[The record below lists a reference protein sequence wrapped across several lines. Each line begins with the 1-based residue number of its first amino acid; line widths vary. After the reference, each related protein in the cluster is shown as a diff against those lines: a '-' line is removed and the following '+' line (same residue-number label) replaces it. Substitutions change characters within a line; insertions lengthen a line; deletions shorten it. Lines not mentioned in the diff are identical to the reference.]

1 MKKWILIGIAVI
13 VVIIGVVLYV
23 GVKNLG
29 PLIKTAVN
37 TYGPEIT
44 KTEVRLGEV
53 DISLLS
59 AEAKLKDFFLGNPE
73 GFESPQ
79 AMSVESVRLNI
90 DEKSLTKDTL
100 IIDTIEVISPEITY
114 EKARGTD
121 NFRAILNNV
130 TKVAQTGDRPSEE
143 APEEKGKGKK
153 LVIRNFIVK
162 DGKVNL
168 AVSMVQG
175 KTISASLPDIH
186 LKDLGKEKEGASPGE
201 IFEKVMAALHKQIT
215 GPAVTNI
222 LNKSLADLGLGI
234 NLDQVG
240 TNIESIGDN
249 LRKELKGLKEEEEEK
264 IKDAVEDK
272 LKRLF
277 E

>member
-1 MKKWILIGIAVI
+1 MKKWILIGIVTVI
-13 VVIIGVVLYV
+13 VVIGVLLYL
-23 GVKNLG
+23 GAMNLG
-29 PLIKTAVN
+29 PLITTAVN

-44 KTEVRLGEV
+44 KTEVRLGGV

-59 AEAKLKDFFLGNPE
+59 AEARLKEVFLGNPE

-79 AMSVESVRLNI
+79 AMSVGSVRLNI
-90 DEKSLTKDTL
+90 DEKSLTQDTI
-100 IIDTIEVISPEITY
+100 IIDTIEVIAPDITY

-130 TKVAQTGDRPSEE
+130 TKGVQTRNQPSEE

-168 AVSMVQG
+168 AVSVVQG

-201 IFEKVMAALHKQIT
+201 IFEKVMAALYKQIT

-222 LNKSLADLGLGI
+222 LNKGLADLGLGI
-234 NLDQVG
+234 NLDQLG

-249 LRKELKGLKEEEEEK
+249 LKKELKVLEKEEKEK

>member
-1 MKKWILIGIAVI
+1 MKKWILIGIIVI
-13 VVIIGVVLYV
+13 VVIIGVGLYV
-23 GVKNLG
+23 GVMNLG
-29 PLIKTAVN
+29 PLITTAVN

-44 KTEVRLGEV
+44 KTEVRLGGV
-53 DISLLS
+53 DVSLLS

-79 AMSVESVRLNI
+79 AMRVGSVRLNI

-100 IIDTIEVISPEITY
+100 IIDMIEVIAPEITY

-130 TKVAQTGDRPSEE
+130 TKGAQTRDKPSVE
-143 APEEKGKGKK
+143 ASEEKGKGKK
-153 LVIRNFIVK
+153 LLIRNFIVK

-168 AVSMVQG
+168 AVSMVKG

-186 LKDLGKEKEGASPGE
+186 LKNLGKEKEGASPGE
-201 IFEKVMAALHKQIT
+201 IFEKVMAALYKQIT
-215 GPAVTNI
+215 GPAVTDI
-222 LNKSLADLGLGI
+222 LNKSLADLGLEI
-234 NLDQVG
+234 NLDQLG
-240 TNIESIGDN
+240 TNIESVGDN
-249 LRKELKGLKEEEEEK
+249 LKKELKGLKEEEKEK

-272 LKRLF
+272 LKSLF